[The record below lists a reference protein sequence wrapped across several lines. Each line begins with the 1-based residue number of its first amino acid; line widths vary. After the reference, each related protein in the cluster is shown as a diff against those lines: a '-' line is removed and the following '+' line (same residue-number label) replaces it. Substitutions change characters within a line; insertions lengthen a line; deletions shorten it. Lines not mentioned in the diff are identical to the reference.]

1 MNIATPN
8 SSYLVSSVDMALT
21 RVSWMR
27 TVLLSLAMVSSV
39 PAMAMDELAE
49 DDLRGATGEGIAI
62 VLSDFALKMGPTS
75 FVELTGADEASGS
88 ELNYRRGDLR
98 WYGISYT
105 SAGNRTTGLTAG
117 QAWSGPCSN
126 GILNMGCPLGG
137 TIANLA
143 PHDNPLLLRAYDYT
157 GRVLDSTGSAQSR
170 SVFEVLFPSQ
180 HERYRFAFWGEMNVG
195 TNSTVGTG
203 NTSGSTIGLGGD
215 KLQVQNIWSNISQGG
230 SVFRLFQ
237 TSETDVNS
245 RTLGI
250 QFINHFEAD
259 IRMSA
264 AQRMGSPDTLGQTP
278 EFDDNE
284 GLYIGNYRVHM
295 ATGQLFYQA
304 LVLDD
309 VAVGNGNFQISVTQ
323 LPATP
328 AIYNE
333 FYGRTITTDPTGG
346 YDRTKIDLTNTNY
359 HKTHGYVRMGD
370 WAPTHKAQTSAALP
384 YTPAAYG
391 ATDATITSMPS
402 EVAYAVN
409 TSCMPDRS
417 TCSKNTPYSTSD
429 GVFFVAAPGE
439 SFTVFRVSPNYMS
452 DPGTS
457 TNSSTNIDADLNANN
472 ILNNTP
478 VAGDFSGRA
487 TDSLT
492 RINLGDVNIQGMTMH
507 SLSLKTLGA
516 N

>member
-1 MNIATPN
+1 MTAATPN
-8 SSYLVSSVDMALT
+8 SAYFMPSVDMALS
-21 RVSWMR
+21 RASR
-27 TVLLSLAMVSSV
+27 LKPVLLSLAMACSV

-75 FVELTGADEASGS
+75 FVELTGADEASGT

-105 SAGNRTTGLTAG
+105 GAGNRTTGLTAG

-143 PHDNPLLLRAYDYT
+143 PHDNPLLLRAYDYS

-180 HERYRFAFWGEMNVG
+180 HERYRFSFWGEVNVG
-195 TNSTVGTG
+195 TGTTVGTG
-203 NTSGSTIGLGGD
+203 NTTGSTIGLGGD
-215 KLQVQNIWSNISQGG
+215 KLQVQNIWSNITQGG
-230 SVFRLFQ
+230 SVFRMFQ

-278 EFDDNE
+278 EFDDTE
-284 GLYIGNYRVHM
+284 GMYIGDYRVQM

-309 VAVGNGNFQISVTQ
+309 VAVGNGNFQIRVTQ
-323 LPATP
+323 LPAIP

-359 HKTHGYVRMGD
+359 HKTHGFVRMGN
-370 WAPTHKAQTSAALP
+370 WAPTHRNQNTTDYPYSRPDYEQNGNVAAG
-384 YTPAAYG
+384 Y
-391 ATDATITSMPS
+391 MPS
-402 EVAYAVN
+402 EQPYVVN
-409 TSCMPDRS
+409 TSCMPDRA
-417 TCSKNTPYSTSD
+417 TCAKNGSYDVND

-439 SFTVFRVSPNYMS
+439 SFTVFAASPNYLS
-452 DPGTS
+452 DAS
-457 TNSSTNIDADLNANN
+457 VDADLNDNN
-472 ILNNTP
+472 IINGSSTGAFAGNAKVNLNQ
-478 VAGDFSGRA
+478 
-487 TDSLT
+487 
-492 RINLGDVNIQGMTMH
+492 INLGDVNIQGMTMH
-507 SLSLKTLGA
+507 SLSLKTLGS